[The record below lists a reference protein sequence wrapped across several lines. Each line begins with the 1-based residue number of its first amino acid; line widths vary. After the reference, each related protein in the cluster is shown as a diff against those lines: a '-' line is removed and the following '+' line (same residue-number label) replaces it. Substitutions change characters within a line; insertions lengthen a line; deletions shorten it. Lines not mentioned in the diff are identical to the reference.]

1 MLGFLIVTLIF
12 IGALVGFSKI
22 VDIQKVKDN
31 WETYRCRPDVM
42 LMADYYGHDS
52 GENLGYCLKNGF
64 DKRAMEAIS
73 PFYTYLGK
81 FVEVLMTMLNSINSI
96 RMIFATIIG
105 SATQIFTEFSGR
117 IKALFYRF
125 QMAAIRMK
133 MLMGRVFAT
142 MYAVIF
148 MGMAGI
154 KATQN
159 FGNTFLFKFLDT
171 FCFDPDTPIVLQNG
185 MQVPIKEVNVGDY
198 LRGGQKV
205 TATFQFA
212 ADGQEMVVLD
222 GILVST
228 NHYIRFKG
236 KWIEAKDHP
245 EAIPAED
252 WSGGNERPLI
262 CLNTDTHTIP
272 IGKYIFSDY
281 DETSEGDEAAMKMAT
296 DILNGKVA
304 LATGKV
310 ALATGKVA
318 LATGKVAL
326 ATGKAGPPQ
335 KGSSEMACGPKT
347 PIKTVYGFVPAD
359 QIALGTV
366 LSHGTVVGL
375 VKKEC
380 RSICRINGESFA
392 AGTCI
397 WSPEHNRWLRA
408 FQLSKPAI
416 LPTPFVFYSFV
427 VTPSATIETESRVFR
442 DYVEVHSKDLEAPY
456 SAAINAP
463 VKTKGQSEC

>member
-1 MLGFLIVTLIF
+1 MLGFITVTLIF

-22 VDIQKVKDN
+22 IDIQKVKDN
-31 WETYRCRPDVM
+31 WEKYRCRPDVM
-42 LMADYYGHDS
+42 LMANYYGHDS
-52 GENLGYCLKNGF
+52 VENLEYCLKNGF

-117 IKALFYRF
+117 IQALFYRF

-171 FCFDPDTPIVLQNG
+171 FCFDPDTEIVMQNG
-185 MQVPIKEVNVGDY
+185 IRVPIKEVKIGDY

-212 ADGQEMVVLD
+212 ADGQSMVEVS

-228 NHYIRFKG
+228 NHYIRYQE

-245 EAIPAED
+245 DAVPAAD
-252 WSGGNERPLI
+252 WSGGNNRPLI

-272 IGKYIFSDY
+272 IGDYIFSDY

-296 DILNGKVA
+296 DILNGKPSK
-304 LATGKV
+304 AT
-310 ALATGKVA
+310 
-318 LATGKVAL
+318 
-326 ATGKAGPPQ
+326 
-335 KGSSEMACGPKT
+335 KGSSEMACGSRT
-347 PIKTVYGFVPAD
+347 PIKTVYGLVPAE

-366 LSHGTVVGL
+366 LSHGTVVGI

-380 RSICRINGESFA
+380 RSICHINGETFA

-408 FQLSKPAI
+408 FQISKATIVPKPI
-416 LPTPFVFYSFV
+416 MFYSFV
-427 VTPSATIETESRVFR
+427 VTPSAIIESQARVFR
-442 DYVEVHSKDLEAPY
+442 DYVEVHSKDMEVPY
-456 SAAINAP
+456 SSAINAT

>member
-64 DKRAMEAIS
+64 DKRAMEAIA

-117 IKALFYRF
+117 IQALFYRF

-171 FCFDPDTPIVLQNG
+171 FCFDPETPIVLQNG
-185 MQVPIKEVNVGDY
+185 RTIPIKEVKVGDY

-205 TATFQFA
+205 TAAFQFA
-212 ADGQEMVVLD
+212 ADGQTMVSLPE
-222 GILVST
+222 ILVST
-228 NHYIRFKG
+228 NHYIRYEG

-245 EAIPAED
+245 DALPAAD

-272 IGKYIFSDY
+272 IGDYIFSDY

-296 DILNGKVA
+296 DILNGKPSKP
-304 LATGKV
+304 T
-310 ALATGKVA
+310 
-318 LATGKVAL
+318 
-326 ATGKAGPPQ
+326 

-347 PIKTVYGFVPAD
+347 LIKTVFGLVPAD
-359 QIALGTV
+359 QITLGTV

-380 RSICRINGESFA
+380 RSVCKINGETFA

-416 LPTPFVFYSFV
+416 MSPLIFYSFV
-427 VTPSATIETESRVFR
+427 VTPSATIETQSAIFR

-456 SAAINAP
+456 SAAINAT

>member
-1 MLGFLIVTLIF
+1 
-12 IGALVGFSKI
+12 
-22 VDIQKVKDN
+22 
-31 WETYRCRPDVM
+31 
-42 LMADYYGHDS
+42 
-52 GENLGYCLKNGF
+52 
-64 DKRAMEAIS
+64 
-73 PFYTYLGK
+73 
-81 FVEVLMTMLNSINSI
+81 MLNSINSI

-117 IKALFYRF
+117 IQALFYRF

-185 MQVPIKEVNVGDY
+185 STIPIKEVKVGDY
-198 LRGGQKV
+198 LQGGQKV
-205 TATFQFA
+205 TAAFQFA
-212 ADGQEMVVLD
+212 ADGQTMVGLPLAGKAN

-228 NHYIRFKG
+228 NHYIRHEG

-245 EAIPAED
+245 DALPARD
-252 WSGGNERPLI
+252 WSGGNDRPLI

-296 DILNGKVA
+296 DILNGKA
-304 LATGKV
+304 A
-310 ALATGKVA
+310 
-318 LATGKVAL
+318 
-326 ATGKAGPPQ
+326 PPQ

-347 PIKTVYGFVPAD
+347 LIKTVFGLVPAD
-359 QIALGTV
+359 QITLGTV

-380 RSICRINGESFA
+380 RSICKINGETFA

-397 WSPEHNRWLRA
+397 WSPAHNRWLRA

-416 LPTPFVFYSFV
+416 MSPRIFYSFV
-427 VTPSATIETESRVFR
+427 VTPSATIETQSVVFR

-456 SAAINAP
+456 SAAINALL
-463 VKTKGQSEC
+463 KTKGQSEC

>member
-12 IGALVGFSKI
+12 IGSLVGFSRI

-42 LMADYYGHDS
+42 IMADYYGHDS
-52 GENLGYCLKNGF
+52 GENLGYCLKSGF
-64 DKRAMEAIS
+64 DKRAMEAIA

-81 FVEVLMTMLNSINSI
+81 FVEVLMTMLNSLNSI

-117 IKALFYRF
+117 IQALFYRF
-125 QMAAIRMK
+125 QMSAIRMK

-171 FCFDPDTPIVLQNG
+171 FCFDPDTPIILQNG
-185 MQVPIKEVNVGDY
+185 TTIPIKKVKIGDY
-198 LRGGQKV
+198 LQGGQKV
-205 TATFQFA
+205 TSTFQFA
-212 ADGQEMVVLD
+212 ADGQTMVSLP

-228 NHYIRFKG
+228 NHFIRFQG

-245 EAIPAED
+245 DAVPAAD
-252 WSGGNERPLI
+252 WSGGKKRPLI

-281 DETSEGDEAAMKMAT
+281 DETSEGDSEAMNMAT
-296 DILNGKVA
+296 DILNGKKSPTSIA
-304 LATGKV
+304 
-310 ALATGKVA
+310 
-318 LATGKVAL
+318 
-326 ATGKAGPPQ
+326 
-335 KGSSEMACGPKT
+335 SSEMACDGQT
-347 PIKTVYGFVPAD
+347 RIKTVTGFVPAEK
-359 QIALGTV
+359 IRLGTI
-366 LSHGTVVGL
+366 LSHGEVVGL

-380 RSICRINGESFA
+380 YKLCKINGEFFA

-397 WSPEHNRWLRA
+397 WSPEHNCWKRA
-408 FQLSKPAI
+408 FELAEVLVLNKPI
-416 LPTPFVFYSFV
+416 SFYSFV
-427 VTPSATIETESRVFR
+427 VTPSAIIETEKTVFR
-442 DYVEVHSKDLEAPY
+442 DYVEIHSKDLEAPY
-456 SAAINAP
+456 AN
-463 VKTKGQSEC
+463 VLNKTKTQ

>member
-42 LMADYYGHDS
+42 IMADYYGHDS

-64 DKRAMEAIS
+64 DKRAREAIA

-117 IKALFYRF
+117 IQALFYRF

-171 FCFDPDTPIVLQNG
+171 FCFDPDTEIVLQNG
-185 MQVPIKEVNVGDY
+185 TSIPIKEVKVGDY

-205 TATFQFA
+205 TAAFKFA
-212 ADGQEMVVLD
+212 ADGQEMVKIS

-228 NHYIRFKG
+228 NHYIKYKG

-245 EAIPAED
+245 DAVASAD
-252 WSGGNERPLI
+252 WSGGNDRPLI

-272 IGKYIFSDY
+272 IGNYIFSDY

-296 DILNGKVA
+296 DILNGRASKPA
-304 LATGKV
+304 
-310 ALATGKVA
+310 
-318 LATGKVAL
+318 
-326 ATGKAGPPQ
+326 

-347 PIKTVYGFVPAD
+347 LVKTVFGLVPAD
-359 QIALGTV
+359 QITLGTV

-380 RSICRINGESFA
+380 RSICRINGEYFA

-397 WSPEHNRWLRA
+397 WSPAHNRWLRA

-416 LPTPFVFYSFV
+416 MPPLVYYSFV
-427 VTPSATIETESRVFR
+427 VTPSATIETQSTVFR

-463 VKTKGQSEC
+463 LKTKGQSEC

>member
-22 VDIQKVKDN
+22 IDIQKVKDN

-42 LMADYYGHDS
+42 IMADYYGHDS

-64 DKRAMEAIS
+64 DKRAREAIA

-117 IKALFYRF
+117 IQALFYRF

-171 FCFDPDTPIVLQNG
+171 FCFDPDTEIVLQNG
-185 MQVPIKEVNVGDY
+185 TSIPIKEVKVGDY
-198 LRGGQKV
+198 LKGGQKV
-205 TATFQFA
+205 TAAFQFA
-212 ADGQEMVVLD
+212 ADGQAMVSLQKETEPKVVSLPE
-222 GILVST
+222 ILVST
-228 NHYIRFKG
+228 NHYIRHEG

-245 EAIPAED
+245 DAVASAD
-252 WSGGNERPLI
+252 WSGGNDRPLI

-272 IGKYIFSDY
+272 IGDYIFSDY

-296 DILNGKVA
+296 DILNGKA
-304 LATGKV
+304 AT
-310 ALATGKVA
+310 AA
-318 LATGKVAL
+318 
-326 ATGKAGPPQ
+326 GKATPPQ

-347 PIKTVYGFVPAD
+347 LIKTVFGLVPAD
-359 QIALGTV
+359 QITLGTV

-380 RSICRINGESFA
+380 RSICRINGEAFA

-397 WSPEHNRWLRA
+397 WSPAHNRWLRA
-408 FQLSKPAI
+408 FQISKPAI
-416 LPTPFVFYSFV
+416 MIKPLVFYSFV
-427 VTPSATIETESRVFR
+427 VTPSATIETQSTVFR

-463 VKTKGQSEC
+463 LKTKEQSEC

>member
-22 VDIQKVKDN
+22 IDIQKVKDN

-52 GENLGYCLKNGF
+52 VENLGYCLKNGF
-64 DKRAMEAIS
+64 DKRAREAIA

-117 IKALFYRF
+117 IQALFYRF

-185 MQVPIKEVNVGDY
+185 STIPIKEVKVGDY
-198 LRGGQKV
+198 LQGGQKV
-205 TATFQFA
+205 TAAFQFA
-212 ADGQEMVVLD
+212 ADGQTMVRLP

-228 NHYIRFKG
+228 NHYIRYEG

-245 EAIPAED
+245 DALPATD
-252 WSGGNERPLI
+252 WSGGNDRPLI

-296 DILNGKVA
+296 DILNGKA
-304 LATGKV
+304 A
-310 ALATGKVA
+310 
-318 LATGKVAL
+318 
-326 ATGKAGPPQ
+326 PPQ

-347 PIKTVYGFVPAD
+347 LIKTVFGLVPAD
-359 QIALGTV
+359 QITLGTV

-380 RSICRINGESFA
+380 RSICKINGETFA

-397 WSPEHNRWLRA
+397 WSPAHNRWLRA

-416 LPTPFVFYSFV
+416 MSPRIFYSFV
-427 VTPSATIETESRVFR
+427 VTPSATIETQSVVFR

-463 VKTKGQSEC
+463 LKTKGQSEC

>member
-52 GENLGYCLKNGF
+52 IENLQYCLKNGF
-64 DKRAMEAIS
+64 DKRAMEAIA

-117 IKALFYRF
+117 IQALFYRF

-171 FCFDPDTPIVLQNG
+171 FCFDPDTEIVLQNG
-185 MQVPIKEVNVGDY
+185 TRVPIKEVKVGDY
-198 LRGGQKV
+198 LVGGQRV
-205 TATFQFA
+205 TAAFKFA
-212 ADGQEMVVLD
+212 ADGQEMVKIS

-228 NHYIRFKG
+228 NHYIRYEG

-245 EAIPAED
+245 DAIKAAD
-252 WSGGNERPLI
+252 WSGGNDRPLI

-272 IGKYIFSDY
+272 IGNYIFSDY
-281 DETSEGDEAAMKMAT
+281 DETPEGDEAAMKMAT
-296 DILNGKVA
+296 DILNGKA
-304 LATGKV
+304 A
-310 ALATGKVA
+310 
-318 LATGKVAL
+318 
-326 ATGKAGPPQ
+326 PPQ
-335 KGSSEMACGPKT
+335 KGSSDMACGPKT
-347 PIKTVYGFVPAD
+347 LIKTVFGLVPAD
-359 QIALGTV
+359 QITLGTV

-380 RSICRINGESFA
+380 RSICRINGETFA

-416 LPTPFVFYSFV
+416 MSPLIFYSFV
-427 VTPSATIETESRVFR
+427 VTPSATIETQKTIFR

-463 VKTKGQSEC
+463 FKTKGQSEC

>member
-52 GENLGYCLKNGF
+52 IENLQYCLKNGF
-64 DKRAMEAIS
+64 DKRAMEAIA

-117 IKALFYRF
+117 IQALFYRF

-171 FCFDPDTPIVLQNG
+171 FCFDPDTEIVLQNG
-185 MQVPIKEVNVGDY
+185 TSIPIKEVKIGDY

-205 TATFQFA
+205 TAAFQFA
-212 ADGQEMVVLD
+212 ADGQEMVSLPLAATETKSVSLP

-228 NHYIRFKG
+228 NHYIRHEG

-245 EAIPAED
+245 DAVASAD
-252 WSGGNERPLI
+252 WSGGNDRPLI

-272 IGKYIFSDY
+272 IGNYIFSDY

-296 DILNGKVA
+296 DILNGKPSKPA
-304 LATGKV
+304 
-310 ALATGKVA
+310 
-318 LATGKVAL
+318 
-326 ATGKAGPPQ
+326 

-347 PIKTVYGFVPAD
+347 LIKTVFGLVPAD
-359 QIALGTV
+359 QITLGTV

-380 RSICRINGESFA
+380 RSICRINGEAFA

-397 WSPEHNRWLRA
+397 WSPAHNRWLRA

-416 LPTPFVFYSFV
+416 MSPLVFYSFV
-427 VTPSATIETESRVFR
+427 VTPSATIETQSTVFR

-456 SAAINAP
+456 SAAINAT

>member
-42 LMADYYGHDS
+42 IMADYYGHDS
-52 GENLGYCLKNGF
+52 GENIGYCLKNGF
-64 DKRAMEAIS
+64 DKRAREAIA

-117 IKALFYRF
+117 IQALFYRF

-142 MYAVIF
+142 MYAIIF

-171 FCFDPDTPIVLQNG
+171 FCFDPDTEIVLQNG
-185 MQVPIKEVNVGDY
+185 TRVPIKEVKVGDY

-205 TATFQFA
+205 TAAFQFA
-212 ADGQEMVVLD
+212 ADGQAMVSLPLATEPKSVSLH

-228 NHYIRFKG
+228 NHYIRYEG

-245 EAIPAED
+245 DAVKAAD
-252 WSGGNERPLI
+252 WSGGNDRPLI

-272 IGKYIFSDY
+272 IGDYIFSDY

-296 DILNGKVA
+296 DILNGKPSKP
-304 LATGKV
+304 T
-310 ALATGKVA
+310 
-318 LATGKVAL
+318 
-326 ATGKAGPPQ
+326 
-335 KGSSEMACGPKT
+335 KGSSDMACGPKT
-347 PIKTVYGFVPAD
+347 LIKTVFGLVPAD
-359 QIALGTV
+359 QITLGTV

-380 RSICRINGESFA
+380 RSICRINGETFA

-416 LPTPFVFYSFV
+416 MSPLIFYSFV
-427 VTPSATIETESRVFR
+427 VTPSATIETQKTVFR

-456 SAAINAP
+456 SAAINAT

>member
-52 GENLGYCLKNGF
+52 IENLQYCLKNGF
-64 DKRAMEAIS
+64 DKRAMEAIA

-117 IKALFYRF
+117 IQALFYRF

-142 MYAVIF
+142 MYAIIF

-171 FCFDPDTPIVLQNG
+171 FCFDPDTEIVLQNG
-185 MQVPIKEVNVGDY
+185 RSVPIKEVKVGDY
-198 LRGGQKV
+198 LVGGQRV
-205 TATFQFA
+205 TSAFQFA
-212 ADGQEMVVLD
+212 ADGQTMVSLPLATETKGVKLSE
-222 GILVST
+222 ILVST
-228 NHYIRFKG
+228 NHYIRYEG

-245 EAIPAED
+245 DAVKAAD
-252 WSGGNERPLI
+252 WSGGNDRPLI

-272 IGKYIFSDY
+272 IGNYIFSDY
-281 DETSEGDEAAMKMAT
+281 DETPEGDEAAMKMAT
-296 DILNGKVA
+296 DILNGTA
-304 LATGKV
+304 A
-310 ALATGKVA
+310 
-318 LATGKVAL
+318 
-326 ATGKAGPPQ
+326 GKAA
-335 KGSSEMACGPKT
+335 KGSSDMACGPKT
-347 PIKTVYGFVPAD
+347 LIKTVFGLVPAD
-359 QIALGTV
+359 QITLGTV

-380 RSICRINGESFA
+380 RSICRINGETFA

-416 LPTPFVFYSFV
+416 MSPLIFYSFV
-427 VTPSATIETESRVFR
+427 VTPSATIETQSVFFR

-463 VKTKGQSEC
+463 FKTKGQSEC

>member
-1 MLGFLIVTLIF
+1 MLGFIILTLIF
-12 IGALVGFSKI
+12 VGALVGFSKI
-22 VDIQKVKDN
+22 VDLQKVKDN
-31 WETYRCRPDVM
+31 WEKYRCRPDVM

-52 GENLGYCLKNGF
+52 MQNLEYCLKNGF
-64 DKRAMEAIS
+64 DKRAMEAIG

-117 IKALFYRF
+117 IQALFYRF

-171 FCFDPDTPIVLQNG
+171 FCFDPETSIVLQNG
-185 MQVPIKEVNVGDY
+185 TSIPIKEVKVGDY
-198 LRGGQKV
+198 LQGGQKV
-205 TATFQFA
+205 TAAFKFA
-212 ADGQEMVVLD
+212 ADGQTMVLLN

-228 NHYIRFKG
+228 NHYIRHEG
-236 KWIEAKDHP
+236 RWIEAKDHP
-245 EAIPAED
+245 AAVPAAD
-252 WSGGNERPLI
+252 WSGGNDRPLI
-262 CLNTDTHTIP
+262 CLNTDNHTIP

-281 DETSEGDEAAMKMAT
+281 DETSEGDEEAMKMAT
-296 DILNGKVA
+296 DILNGTTA
-304 LATGKV
+304 ST
-310 ALATGKVA
+310 
-318 LATGKVAL
+318 
-326 ATGKAGPPQ
+326 PRQ
-335 KGSSEMACGPKT
+335 KQSSEMACGPKT
-347 PIKTVYGFVPAD
+347 LIKTVFGLVPAD
-359 QIALGTV
+359 QIILGTV

-380 RSICRINGESFA
+380 SSICRINGEDFA

-397 WSPEHNRWLRA
+397 WSPAHNRWLRA
-408 FQLSKPAI
+408 FQISKPAMLKPHI
-416 LPTPFVFYSFV
+416 FYSFV
-427 VTPSATIETESRVFR
+427 VSPSATIETATQVFR

-456 SAAINAP
+456 SAAINAT

>member
-1 MLGFLIVTLIF
+1 M
-12 IGALVGFSKI
+12 GFSKI

-171 FCFDPDTPIVLQNG
+171 FCFDPDTGIVLQNG
-185 MQVPIKEVNVGDY
+185 MQIPIKEVKVGDY

-205 TATFQFA
+205 TATLQFA

-228 NHYIRFKG
+228 NHYIRFQD

-245 EAIPAED
+245 DAIPAKD
-252 WSGGNERPLI
+252 WSGGNVRPLI

-281 DETSEGDEAAMKMAT
+281 DETSEGDQAAMKMAT
-296 DILNGKVA
+296 DILNGKA
-304 LATGKV
+304 A
-310 ALATGKVA
+310 
-318 LATGKVAL
+318 
-326 ATGKAGPPQ
+326 PPQ
-335 KGSSEMACGPKT
+335 KGSSEMACGPQT
-347 PIKTVYGFVPAD
+347 LIKTVYGLVPAD
-359 QIALGTV
+359 QITLGTV

-380 RSICRINGESFA
+380 RSICRINGERFA

-416 LPTPFVFYSFV
+416 MPTPFVFYSFV
-427 VTPSATIETESRVFR
+427 VTPSATIETQSTVFR
-442 DYVEVHSKDLEAPY
+442 DYVEVHSKDMEASY

>member
-1 MLGFLIVTLIF
+1 M
-12 IGALVGFSKI
+12 GFSKI

-171 FCFDPDTPIVLQNG
+171 FCFDPDTGIVLQNG
-185 MQVPIKEVNVGDY
+185 TQIPIKEVKVGDY

-228 NHYIRFKG
+228 NHYIRFQD

-245 EAIPAED
+245 DAIPAKD
-252 WSGGNERPLI
+252 WSGGNVRPLI

-296 DILNGKVA
+296 DILNGKA
-304 LATGKV
+304 A
-310 ALATGKVA
+310 
-318 LATGKVAL
+318 
-326 ATGKAGPPQ
+326 PPQ
-335 KGSSEMACGPKT
+335 KGSSEMACGPQT
-347 PIKTVYGFVPAD
+347 LIKTVYGLVPAD
-359 QIALGTV
+359 QITLGTV

-380 RSICRINGESFA
+380 RSICRINGERFA

-416 LPTPFVFYSFV
+416 MPTPFVFYSFV
-427 VTPSATIETESRVFR
+427 VTPSATIETQSTVFR
-442 DYVEVHSKDLEAPY
+442 DYVEVHSKDMEASY